1 MAWHAAYLKGAVLKD
16 KRWIPTSILVLHSTQ
31 LMLQAQELLG
41 TAAEEIA
48 QMRQAGRE
56 DDVKALVKKAQFTE
70 WVMTI
75 SAKSRE
81 WEGKRNMRYACH
93 KVSSG

>member
-1 MAWHAAYLKGAVLKD
+1 
-16 KRWIPTSILVLHSTQ
+16 
-31 LMLQAQELLG
+31 
-41 TAAEEIA
+41 
-48 QMRQAGRE
+48 MRQAGRDE
-56 DDVKALVKKAQFTE
+56 DVKALVKRAQFSE

-93 KVSSG
+93 KVSRDVILL